1 MRPATPAATQRGC
14 ASWRSTDQR
23 GPFPVRATDAASR
36 DGGGPQRAPQH
47 SARAQ
52 QILRPGREG
61 QQDRR
66 QPRAFEP
73 ASAQDRPDSPRP
85 FWTAEGA
92 CPRGMENGSS
102 ATPVDAACAAR
113 AAYSML
119 ARRRSAARTAQSAN
133 RRRQDPHPSHARQRN
148 NRFRALPR
156 ARQAGQ
162 REVGIGTHHARSA
175 ISNDRRGFVDVLSSA
190 DRSPNT
196 PSSRARRSDPNKG
209 NSPVNWRRSVAPTS
223 SATSASVSDIT

>member
-23 GPFPVRATDAASR
+23 GLSPSERLTQQPGRR
-36 DGGGPQRAPQH
+36 GPQRAPQH

-73 ASAQDRPDSPRP
+73 ASAQDRPTHLARSGRRK
-85 FWTAEGA
+85 EL
-92 CPRGMENGSS
+92 
-102 ATPVDAACAAR
+102 AR
-113 AAYSML
+113 AAWKTARPQRPSMLPAQRGRPYSML

-156 ARQAGQ
+156 ARQA
-162 REVGIGTHHARSA
+162 RPA
-175 ISNDRRGFVDVLSSA
+175 
-190 DRSPNT
+190 
-196 PSSRARRSDPNKG
+196 
-209 NSPVNWRRSVAPTS
+209 
-223 SATSASVSDIT
+223 